1 MTTNSFFIPQGT
13 SLGEPTAAELADG
26 LREALS
32 IASDNFGF
40 TKQSSFDTFTD
51 AFVSGDPS
59 IKRKVFKVTV
69 ELVDG

>member
-1 MTTNSFFIPQGT
+1 MTTNSFFVPQGT
-13 SLGEPTAAELADG
+13 SLGEPTAAELAGG

-32 IASDNFGF
+32 IASYNFGL
-40 TKQSSFDTFTD
+40 TKQSSFDTFNG